1 MRLTLNHLPRGKLEH
16 ISFRRGDQSSPQI
29 IEIIYCTFSLF
40 DATHTRHRHLGEHV
54 ARSPR
59 TRDERESHSRPTRVR
74 RKMRA
79 ATLPTCPF

>member
-16 ISFRRGDQSSPQI
+16 ISFRQGDQSSPQI

-40 DATHTRHRHLGEHV
+40 DATHTRRRYLGERDAFSKDSGHARV
-54 ARSPR
+54 ASN
-59 TRDERESHSRPTRVR
+59 TCVC

-79 ATLPTCPF
+79 ATFRRPF